1 MCKDLTFTY
10 KKEDFLRQLADM
22 NIPRG
27 GVVLVH
33 SSLRLVGNI
42 EGGGATFL
50 DALIEYFTA
59 DGGLLCIPTHTWG
72 FLRRDIT
79 LDMTRPETC
88 LGALSNIA
96 AADSRGIRS
105 ENPTH
110 SMVVFGDQDR
120 ASAFVENELWVTS
133 GTSPESCYG
142 KIFREGGHILLVGVS
157 HSRNTYLHCVEEML
171 DVQNRLTAEPRN
183 VTVKLA
189 SGELVTRKVYT
200 HRTDYTSDVS
210 LRFAKYEMPFRY
222 HGAIRDGFLGNAPLQ
237 VCDARIMKETLELIF
252 KNNGGADP
260 LIDEK
265 PIPPIYYR

>member
-1 MCKDLTFTY
+1 MGL
-10 KKEDFLRQLADM
+10 
-22 NIPRG
+22 PRN

-50 DALIEYFTA
+50 DALIEYFTR

-72 FLRRDIT
+72 FLRREVT
-79 LDMTRPETC
+79 LDMTAHETC

-96 AADSRGIRS
+96 AADGRGIRS

-110 SMVVFGDQDR
+110 SMVVFGNRDR
-120 ASAFVENELWVTS
+120 ALEFVAGELFVTS

-157 HSRNTYLHCVEEML
+157 HSRNTYLHCAEEMI
-171 DVQNRLTAEPRN
+171 DMPNRLSAEERD

-189 SGELVTRKVYT
+189 SGEIVTRKIRT

-210 LRFAKYEMPFRY
+210 LRFTKYETPFRY
-222 HGAIRDGFLGNAPLQ
+222 HGAIRDGFLGNAPTQ

-252 KNNGGADP
+252 KNSGGADP
-260 LIDEK
+260 LVDEK
-265 PIPPIYYR
+265 PIPPKLYR

>member
-157 HSRNTYLHCVEEML
+157 HSRNT
-171 DVQNRLTAEPRN
+171 
-183 VTVKLA
+183 
-189 SGELVTRKVYT
+189 
-200 HRTDYTSDVS
+200 
-210 LRFAKYEMPFRY
+210 
-222 HGAIRDGFLGNAPLQ
+222 
-237 VCDARIMKETLELIF
+237 
-252 KNNGGADP
+252 
-260 LIDEK
+260 
-265 PIPPIYYR
+265 